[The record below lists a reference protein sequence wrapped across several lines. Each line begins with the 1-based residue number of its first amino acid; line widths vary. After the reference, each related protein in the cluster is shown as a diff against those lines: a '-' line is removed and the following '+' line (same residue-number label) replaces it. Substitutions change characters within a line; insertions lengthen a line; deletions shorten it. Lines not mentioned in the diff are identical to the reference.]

1 MVTTV
6 SVNISDQYTKQMT
19 FVEFEIKIKR
29 KRLENKFKKK
39 DYQETS
45 WGKLLNTKNSVKRV
59 TQGVT
64 GYRQI
69 D

>member
-1 MVTTV
+1 M
-6 SVNISDQYTKQMT
+6 
-19 FVEFEIKIKR
+19 R

-45 WGKLLNTKNSVKRV
+45 WGKLLNTENSVKRV